1 MIAMPVFETTFFWE
15 LTGFL
20 GMIIVLIAYLQK
32 DDFTVKK
39 LMILS
44 SFFWG
49 IHFYILWV
57 YAGLAAIIIWFIRIL
72 LSFKYKK
79 NIKAFLFVV
88 LLACGTSY
96 FTFTGFG
103 SLLPVFASISGA
115 YGYFFLEWV
124 KLRLMMLF
132 NSTLWLF
139 FNFYIGSV
147 SGIINEV
154 LVQVILLATVYRMVH
169 PEGGMHYYSRKVAD
183 ILLQRSK
190 PDYDRYI
197 FIRDRI
203 AWYRHTLW
211 SYFLYILHY
220 DLRTFFQKK
229 KWLLSYLSFQR
240 IKDKSHFE

>member
-1 MIAMPVFETTFFWE
+1 
-15 LTGFL
+15 
-20 GMIIVLIAYLQK
+20 
-32 DDFTVKK
+32 
-39 LMILS
+39 MILS

-49 IHFYILWV
+49 IHFYILGV
-57 YAGLAAIIIWFIRIL
+57 YAWLAAIIIWFIRIL

-88 LLACGTSY
+88 LLACWTSY
-96 FTFTGFG
+96 FTFTGIG

-115 YGYFFLEWV
+115 YWYFFLEGV
-124 KLRLMMLF
+124 RLRFMMLF

-139 FNFYIGSV
+139 FNFYIQSV
-147 SGIINEV
+147 SGIFNEV
-154 LVQVILLATVYRMVH
+154 LVQVILLATIYRMLH
-169 PEGGMHYYSRKVAD
+169 PEWGMHYYSQKIAD

-220 DLRTFFQKK
+220 DLRKFFQKK
-229 KWLLSYLSFQR
+229 KWLISHLSFQ
-240 IKDKSHFE
+240 KEKEL